1 VTTLALSIG
10 SNIDAESNI
19 LAAVNA
25 LRVEFENIRCSTIYE
40 SKAVGFDGDNFLN
53 FVVLADTDKVLAD
66 VAAFL
71 KHLED
76 RLGRDRQQVKFSG
89 RTMDIDILLFGD
101 ESGVSCGIELPRPEI
116 TENAY
121 VLQPLAELLPEAV
134 HPITGVSY
142 RQLWQG
148 YDKAKQKLWPV
159 ALDASLGKL

>member
-19 LAAVNA
+19 RAAVNE
-25 LRVEFENIRCSTIYE
+25 LRMEFENIRCSTIYE

-53 FVVLADTDKVLAD
+53 FVVLADTDKALTD

-76 RLGRDRQQVKFSG
+76 RLGRDRQQVRFSG

-121 VLQPLAELLPEAV
+121 VLQPLAELLPEAL
-134 HPITGVSY
+134 HPATGVSY
-142 RQLWQG
+142 GEL
-148 YDKAKQKLWPV
+148 
-159 ALDASLGKL
+159 